1 MLVVDISLAEPGM
14 ELLREVKDSKGHVI
28 ARKGEKLD
36 EGLIGKIKESDARF
50 LLIRTRPDEKDP
62 GYVISQ
68 DHNDALK
75 EKVYGIFEYLF
86 LNNGLSKSF
95 FYELSDQL
103 TAITESLFIAGDL
116 LREMKV
122 IQFYDDYTYQHSVGV
137 MVTSLLLAKKLEED
151 GVRSF
156 TAKEKMTL
164 ALGALLHDIGKATID
179 RDITNKPDKLTDEE
193 FAEMKKHPIHGK
205 VLIRR
210 LRPALE
216 SVFGD
221 AVDMNLVEQIVG
233 CHHLRPDGKGY
244 GVDPDVDPFPKK
256 IKKIHE
262 VLSSELSVEGKVKV
276 TDGGTVLYELN
287 GREKPVYGPHGRG
300 EKVVTETS
308 FRSFMA
314 GIENEMSRICE
325 RNSVSEKVSRI
336 SDLVWIVGLAD
347 AYDAMVSDRSYRLG
361 MHPTKIL
368 KIIEEERGRQF
379 YAPFV
384 DSFKE
389 MVADYPTGSIVVF
402 RDGNIGIVT
411 EAEKSGGKCEIVAS
425 LFGDIEAV
433 GEELSFRREDVFLG
447 TRRIGDIER
456 ELASKSEP
464 MEGEKVV
471 LAAKDGLENFI
482 SASINPTAI
491 EEALF
496 KIRPDPVFEGSRSAL
511 EKVFREDLKTDGED
525 IDRL

>member
-14 ELLREVKDSKGHVI
+14 ELLREVKDSKEHVI

-36 EGLIGKIKESDARF
+36 KELIGKIKESDARF
-50 LLIRTRPDEKDP
+50 LLIRTRPDEKDR

-75 EKVYGIFEYLF
+75 EKIYGIFEYLS

-137 MVTSLLLAKKLEED
+137 MVTSLLLARKLEED

-244 GVDPDVDPFPKK
+244 GIDPDVDPFPKK

-262 VLSSELSVEGKVKV
+262 ALSSELSVEGKVKV

-314 GIENEMSRICE
+314 GIENEMSRLCE
-325 RNSVSEKVSRI
+325 KKQFVDKLDI
-336 SDLVWIVGLAD
+336 HDLVWIVGMAD
-347 AYDAMVSDRSYRLG
+347 AFDAMISDRSYRLG
-361 MHPTKIL
+361 MHPTKVI
-368 KIIEEERGRQF
+368 KVIEEEKGKQF

-384 DSFKE
+384 DSFKKII
-389 MVADYPTGSIVVF
+389 VDYPIGSIVLF
-402 RDGNIGIVT
+402 RDGNVGIVT

-425 LFGDIEAV
+425 LFGDIDAV
-433 GEELSFRREDVFLG
+433 GEEKRFTSEEVFVG
-447 TRRIGDIER
+447 TRKVN
-456 ELASKSEP
+456 ELENALQEKAKP
-464 MEGEKVV
+464 LEGEKIV
-471 LAAKDGLENFI
+471 LAAKDELENFI
-482 SASINPTAI
+482 SASINSETL
-491 EEALF
+491 EEILF
-496 KIRPDPVFEGSRSAL
+496 KIRPDPVFEGSREAFTKSM
-511 EKVFREDLKTDGED
+511 REEE
-525 IDRL
+525 IER

>member
-14 ELLREVKDSKGHVI
+14 ELLREVKDSKGRVL
-28 ARKGEKLD
+28 ARKDEKLD
-36 EGLIGKIKESDARF
+36 EGLIEKIRESDARF

-68 DHNDALK
+68 DYNNALK
-75 EKVYGIFEYLF
+75 EKVYGIFEYLS

-103 TAITESLFIAGDL
+103 TAITESLFTVGDL

-137 MVTSLLLAKKLEED
+137 MVTSLLLARKLEED

-164 ALGALLHDIGKATID
+164 ALGSLLHDIGKATID

-244 GVDPDVDPFPKK
+244 GIDPDVDPFPKK

-262 VLSSELSVEGKVKV
+262 ALSSELSVEGKVKV
-276 TDGGTVLYELN
+276 TDGGTILYELN

-336 SDLVWIVGLAD
+336 SDLVWIVGMAD
-347 AYDAMVSDRSYRLG
+347 AYDAMVSDRSYRVG
-361 MHPTKIL
+361 MHPVKVL
-368 KIIEEERGRQF
+368 KIIEEERGKQF
-379 YAPFV
+379 FAPFV

-389 MVADYPTGSIVVF
+389 IVVDYPIGSVVLF
-402 RDGNIGIVT
+402 RDGCVGVVT
-411 EAEKSGGKCEIVAS
+411 EAEKDDGKCDIVAS
-425 LFGDIEAV
+425 LFGDIEAI
-433 GEELSFRREDVFLG
+433 GKERKFASEDVFLG
-447 TRRIGDIER
+447 SRRIGDIEK
-456 ELASKSEP
+456 ELHKATGPLGGSR
-464 MEGEKVV
+464 VV
-471 LAAKDGLENFI
+471 LAAKEELANFI
-482 SASINPTAI
+482 YASLNPEII

-496 KIRPDPVFEGSRSAL
+496 KIRSKPVFEGSRKAL
-511 EKVFREDLKTDGED
+511 EKVFEEDMD
-525 IDRL
+525 IGGP